1 MTDNCTE
8 IPVEKVEGELVDAS
22 ELVSEEVESVPT
34 IPEESITLF
43 EKVKSAMD
51 DYQLELLRFFEIGNE
66 AEVTTAGRSNPLTK
80 EEMQEVCTKTGL
92 PFIMISFSDANFTWR
107 EFYTVDATA
116 IAALD

>member
-8 IPVEKVEGELVDAS
+8 MPLDKVEGELVDAA
-22 ELVSEEVESVPT
+22 ELVSAEAAVAT

-43 EKVKSAMD
+43 EKVKSAMAHH
-51 DYQLELLRFFEIGNE
+51 QLELLRFFEIGNE
-66 AEVTTAGRSNPLTK
+66 AEVTTAGRSNPLTQ
-80 EEMQEVCTKTGL
+80 EEMKEVCTQTGL